1 MDLMPSDEQRS
12 IISSVSEF
20 LAEKMPTSRV
30 RQLRDVDLAT
40 LSDFWKQAAA
50 QGWFGLG
57 LAEEH
62 GGAGY
67 ALTDEALLLKEI
79 GRFVTPGPVL
89 ATVLGARVAAYAG
102 RADLA
107 TEILSGDV
115 PVGLALPTAGTV
127 LEAGSKVTGT
137 FDLIDASH
145 AAYVL
150 VSGPLGSALVATT
163 DCIDRR
169 TALPVDDVGSRETAT
184 IDAEAVVHVP
194 PEVDDIHLRGVVL
207 TTAVLVGIC
216 EATRD
221 MATSYAKTREQF
233 GQPIGAFQSI
243 KHRCADM
250 AVGADAA
257 GALLLFAAL
266 SVDEGRADAVFQV
279 AAARIVA
286 EQRALWSARENI
298 QVHGGMGFTAE
309 CDAHLYLKRTHLL
322 GLTFGGLR
330 GAQADLLAQPAAQ

>member
-1 MDLMPSDEQRS
+1 VDLTPSDEQRS
-12 IISSVSEF
+12 IISSVAEF

-30 RQLRDVDLAT
+30 RELRDVDLAT
-40 LSDFWKQAAA
+40 LSGFWKQGAA

-67 ALTDEALLLKEI
+67 GLVDEALLFREL
-79 GRFVTPGPVL
+79 GRFLTPGPVL
-89 ATVLGARVAAYAG
+89 ATALAARVAALGGQAELAAAIVAG
-102 RADLA
+102 EA
-107 TEILSGDV
+107 
-115 PVGLALPTAGTV
+115 PVGLALPRPGAQVEIGT
-127 LEAGSKVTGT
+127 KVIGT
-137 FDLIDASH
+137 FDLIDAAHTS
-145 AAYVL
+145 YVL
-150 VSGPLGSALVATT
+150 AVGAAGASLLATSDCT
-163 DCIDRR
+163 DRQL
-169 TALPVDDVGSRETAT
+169 ALPIDDVGSRE
-184 IDAEAVVHVP
+184 IGSFDCEAVVHVP
-194 PEVDDIHLRGVVL
+194 TEVEDVAQRGVVL
-207 TTAVLVGIC
+207 TTALLVGIC

-221 MATSYAKTREQF
+221 MATAYAKTREQF
-233 GQPIGAFQSI
+233 GKPIGSFQSI

-266 SVDEGRADAVFQV
+266 CVAEERSDAGFQL
-279 AAARIVA
+279 ASARIVA
-286 EQRALWSARENI
+286 ERQALWSSRENI

-322 GLTFGGLR
+322 GMAFGGLR

>member
-12 IISSVSEF
+12 IVSSVSEF

-30 RQLRDVDLAT
+30 RELGGVDLGT
-40 LSDFWKQAAA
+40 LSAFWTQAAA

-57 LAEEH
+57 LDEEH

-67 ALTDEALLLKEI
+67 GLVDEALLLKEI
-79 GRFVTPGPVL
+79 GRSVTPGPVL
-89 ATVLGARVAAYAG
+89 ATVLGARVAAYGG
-102 RADLA
+102 RPDLTA
-107 TEILSGDV
+107 EILAGDL
-115 PVGLALPTAGTV
+115 PVGLALPVPGSQ
-127 LEAGSKVTGT
+127 LDAGSKVTGR
-137 FDLIDASH
+137 FDLIDAGH
-145 AAYVL
+145 TPYVL
-150 VSGPLGSALVATT
+150 VSGPEGSSLVASS
-163 DCIDRR
+163 DCLDRA
-169 TALPVDDVGSRETAT
+169 TALPIDDVGSHETCT
-184 IDAEAVVHVP
+184 IDAEAAVHVAAG
-194 PEVDDIHLRGVVL
+194 VDDVHQRGVVL

-221 MATSYAKTREQF
+221 MATGYAKTREQF

-257 GALLLFAAL
+257 GALLLLAAL
-266 SVDEGRADAVFQV
+266 SVAEGRADAAFQV
-279 AAARIVA
+279 ASARIVA
-286 EQRALWSARENI
+286 EQRALWNARENI

-309 CDAHLYLKRTHLL
+309 CDAHLYVKRTHLL

-330 GAQADLLAQPAAQ
+330 GAQAALLSQPAAQ

>member
-1 MDLMPSDEQRS
+1 MDLMLSDEQRS
-12 IISSVSEF
+12 IVSSVSEF

-30 RQLRDVDLAT
+30 RELRDVDLGT

-57 LAEEH
+57 LPEDQ

-67 ALTDEALLLKEI
+67 GLPDEALLLKEI
-79 GRFVTPGPVL
+79 GRAVTPGPVL
-89 ATVLGARVAAYAG
+89 ATILGARVAAFG
-102 RADLA
+102 ERPDLA
-107 TEILSGDV
+107 ARILAGDL
-115 PVGLALPTAGTV
+115 PIGLAVPAAGTT
-127 LEAGSKVTGT
+127 LEAGSKVRGS
-137 FDLIDASH
+137 FELLDAGH
-145 AAYVL
+145 AELVL
-150 VSGPLGSALVATT
+150 VSGPLGSSLLSAQ
-163 DCIDRR
+163 DCLDRE
-169 TALPVDDVGSRETAT
+169 TALPVDDVGTHETCRFDT
-184 IDAEAVVHVP
+184 EALVHVAS
-194 PEVDDIHLRGVVL
+194 EVDDVHQRGVVL

-216 EATRD
+216 EAVRD
-221 MATSYAKTREQF
+221 MATGYAKTREQF

-266 SVDEGRADAVFQV
+266 SVTEGRPDAPFQV
-279 AAARIVA
+279 ASARVVA
-286 EQRALWSARENI
+286 EQRALWAARENI

-322 GLTFGGLR
+322 GMTFGGLR
-330 GAQADLLAQPAAQ
+330 SAQAALLALPAAQ

>member
-12 IISSVSEF
+12 IVASVSEF

-30 RQLRDVDLAT
+30 RTLGGVDLAT
-40 LSDFWKQAAA
+40 LSDFWQQAAA

-57 LAEEH
+57 LPEAN

-67 ALTDEALLLKEI
+67 GLPDEALLLKEI
-79 GRFVTPGPVL
+79 GRHVTPGPVL
-89 ATVLGARVAAYAG
+89 ATLLAARVAALGGETELAG
-102 RADLA
+102 RVLA
-107 TEILSGDV
+107 GQE
-115 PVGLALPTAGTV
+115 PVGLAVPVPGTQ
-127 LEAGSKVTGT
+127 LDGDGKVRGT
-137 FDLIDASH
+137 FDLLDAAHTS
-145 AAYVL
+145 YLL
-150 VSGPLGSALVATT
+150 VSTPTGSSLVSAAECTE
-163 DCIDRR
+163 RR
-169 TALPVDDVGSRETAT
+169 TALPVDDVGSRETAVLDT
-184 IDAEAVVHVP
+184 EALVHLP
-194 PEVDDIHLRGVVL
+194 SEVDDVHLRGTVL

-221 MATSYAKTREQF
+221 QATGYAKTREQF

-266 SVDEGRADAVFQV
+266 AVDEGRPDARFQV
-279 AAARIVA
+279 QAARVVA
-286 EQRALWSARENI
+286 EQRALWNARENI

-322 GLTFGGLR
+322 GLTFGGVR
-330 GAQADLLAQPAAQ
+330 GAQAALLAEPAAQ